1 MISHAILAI
10 MCQCA
15 SRKDLQNRNP
25 HIQMGNNT
33 KKVRALGLCSGGLDS
48 VLSAL
53 VLRRQGIEVEWI
65 TFETPFFSSE
75 KALKAARIAGIP
87 ITVKNITKEYL
98 VMLKNPPCGYGKHM
112 NPCMDCH
119 ALMFRIAGAI
129 MRENGFDFLF
139 SGEVSGQRPMSQT
152 KPSLRYVE
160 KQSGCDGYILRPLS
174 ATRLPET
181 IPEKEGLVN
190 RDQLLGITGR
200 SRKPQIKLAI
210 EFGLEDYSS
219 PGGGCLLT
227 DKGYSDRLRDLFD
240 HQDNCREE
248 ELYLLKYGRHL
259 RLDKNTKIVVGRTKK
274 DNEQIKKYYRPAMD
288 ILIKAKNFPGPT
300 VLMPRG
306 GSKDVVALAAS
317 ICAGYSKAPVNTL
330 VDVQVVS
337 RQKSYTLKVS
347 GISPAE
353 IRHYLI

>member
-1 MISHAILAI
+1 MKS
-10 MCQCA
+10 
-15 SRKDLQNRNP
+15 NP
-25 HIQMGNNT
+25 

-53 VLRRQGIEVEWI
+53 ILRGQGIEVEWI
-65 TFETPFFSSE
+65 TFETPFFSSAR
-75 KALKAARIAGIP
+75 ALRAADITGIP

-174 ATRLPET
+174 AARLPET

-190 RDQLLGITGR
+190 RDLLLGITGR

-210 EFGLEDYSS
+210 EFGLEDYPS

-240 HQDNCREE
+240 HQDSCSEE

-259 RLDKNTKIVVGRTKK
+259 RLNKNTKIVVGRTKK
-274 DNEQIKKYYRPAMD
+274 DNEQIKKYYNSAMD
-288 ILIKAKNFPGPT
+288 ILIKVKNFPGPT
-300 VLMPRG
+300 VLVPHG
-306 GSKDVVALAAS
+306 SSKDVVALAAS
-317 ICAGYSKAPVNTL
+317 ICTGYSKAPT
-330 VDVQVVS
+330 DTQVEALIIE
-337 RQKSYTLKVS
+337 QHKTEIITVS
-347 GISPAE
+347 GVNPAE
-353 IRHYLI
+353 IRNYLI

>member
-1 MISHAILAI
+1 MKS
-10 MCQCA
+10 
-15 SRKDLQNRNP
+15 NP
-25 HIQMGNNT
+25 

-53 VLRRQGIEVEWI
+53 ILRRQGIEVEWI
-65 TFETPFFSSE
+65 TFETPFFSSDR
-75 KALKAARIAGIP
+75 ALKAADITGIP

-139 SGEVSGQRPMSQT
+139 SGEVLGQRPMSQT

-174 ATRLPET
+174 AARLPET

-190 RDQLLGITGR
+190 RDLLFDITGR
-200 SRKPQIKLAI
+200 SRKPQIKLAG
-210 EFGLEDYSS
+210 EFGLADYPS

-240 HQDNCREE
+240 HQDICSEK

-259 RLDKNTKIVVGRTKK
+259 RLNKNTKIVVGRTKK
-274 DNEQIKKYYRPAMD
+274 DNEQIKEYYRPAMD
-288 ILIKAKNFPGPT
+288 ILFKVKNFPGPT
-300 VLMPRG
+300 VLMPQG
-306 GSKDVVALAAS
+306 GSKEMIIFAAA
-317 ICAGYSKAPVNTL
+317 ICAGYSKAPNNVQ
-330 VDVQVVS
+330 VDVGIVMPQ
-337 RQKSYTLKVS
+337 RFQTLKVS
-347 GISPAE
+347 GIRPEE
-353 IRHYLI
+353 IKHYLI

>member
-1 MISHAILAI
+1 MKSNL
-10 MCQCA
+10 
-15 SRKDLQNRNP
+15 
-25 HIQMGNNT
+25 

-53 VLRRQGIEVEWI
+53 ILRRQGIEVEWI
-65 TFETPFFSSE
+65 TFETPFFSSA
-75 KALKAARIAGIP
+75 KALKAADITGIP

-98 VMLKNPPCGYGKHM
+98 VMLKDPPCGYGKHM

-152 KPSLRYVE
+152 KASLRYVE

-174 ATRLPET
+174 AARLPET

-190 RDQLLGITGR
+190 RDQLLDITGR

-210 EFGLEDYSS
+210 EFGLEDYPS

-240 HQDNCREE
+240 HQDVCSEK

-259 RLDKNTKIVVGRTKK
+259 RLNKNTKIVVGRTKK
-274 DNEQIKKYYRPAMD
+274 DNEQIKKYYRPDMD
-288 ILIKAKNFPGPT
+288 ILIKVKNFPGPT
-300 VLMPRG
+300 VLMPQG
-306 GSKDVVALAAS
+306 GLKDAVALAAS
-317 ICAGYSKAPVNTL
+317 ICAGYSKAPNNVQ
-330 VDVQVVS
+330 VDVEVVTQQS
-337 RQKSYTLKVS
+337 SQILKVA
-347 GISPAE
+347 GICPEE
-353 IRHYLI
+353 IKHYLI